1 MSWFQI
7 LILIGFCIVIVYLW
21 MIANELNKIAQHL
34 SHMENIERYLFGIRY
49 HIPSVEYGDEIRK
62 RAMEIQGEDGSF
74 PDLETMN
81 DIKNLLQSIDE
92 KLKKTITVEVQ
103 RHGYLDE

>member
-1 MSWFQI
+1 MSLFQI

-21 MIANELNKIAQHL
+21 MIANQHH
-34 SHMENIERYLFGIRY
+34 SHMEKIERYLFGIRY
-49 HIPSVEYGDEIRK
+49 HIASVDDDDKIRK
-62 RAMEIQGEDGSF
+62 RAMEIQGDYGSF

-103 RHGYLDE
+103 RHSYLDE